1 MGLQM
6 VDYLHHLI
14 LPTIVLGIGG
24 IAGTMRIMR
33 ANFIDSMRAEF
44 VTTARA
50 KGLREG
56 IIMFVH
62 VFRNAINPLITS
74 LGYAFASLL
83 SGALLVENVMNY
95 PGLGQL
101 IYDALIREDQYVVMA
116 GVLVGVTLLALGN
129 LLADLL
135 LGWVDPRIRVESEE
149 TSSKKKNAHYSQWLF
164 LILFAL
170 IGGEILLESYF
181 PSGLLVIAQCLK
193 WVGLLIVA
201 LIALACIAMVAY
213 LLFVMAKRLL
223 IPIFKRTSGAIAFSV
238 LAILYFF
245 SGFASFFAP
254 YSVSEQN
261 LSFPY
266 HPPSNIQ
273 FVEGHFEVNLMER
286 VQVGV
291 AQYQATGETARLEFF
306 SKSEPYQLF
315 GFIPMSYK
323 FVQLESRMQTI
334 VSICSAR
341 IRQGEI
347 FLVGSY
353 MVLKFPYRL
362 D

>member
-1 MGLQM
+1 M
-6 VDYLHHLI
+6 
-14 LPTIVLGIGG
+14 
-24 IAGTMRIMR
+24 
-33 ANFIDSMRAEF
+33 
-44 VTTARA
+44 
-50 KGLREG
+50 
-56 IIMFVH
+56 
-62 VFRNAINPLITS
+62 
-74 LGYAFASLL
+74 
-83 SGALLVENVMNY
+83 
-95 PGLGQL
+95 GQL

-149 TSSKKKNAHYSQWLF
+149 TSSKKKNTHYSQWLF

-286 VQVGV
+286 VQVV
-291 AQYQATGETARLEFF
+291 SPSIKRLAKRHGLNF
-306 SKSEPYQLF
+306 SPSQNPISSLVSSLCLTSLF
-315 GFIPMSYK
+315 N
-323 FVQLESRMQTI
+323 
-334 VSICSAR
+334 
-341 IRQGEI
+341 
-347 FLVGSY
+347 
-353 MVLKFPYRL
+353 
-362 D
+362 